1 MTRHTAKRWVPLAA
15 LLLVSVL
22 ALGAAPRGFAGS
34 VGGDS
39 AKQAELKARVAR
51 INSGKITLEERK
63 AAAAQVRVMK
73 AVAAG
78 ASGSAGIG
86 DRTLSARTFAA
97 TGTPGP
103 GGVPDYFGTTPN
115 WAYSPLIRKFVDTF
129 PGLGAANQNNLGQYL
144 SVANPDTITY
154 PGSDYYEIE
163 LREYSQKLHSD
174 LPATRLRG
182 YVQVNQ
188 GTDAQGHNTID
199 PDPIRYLGPTIIATK
214 DRPVRVKFT
223 NKLPTGAAGDLFI
236 PVDTS
241 IMGAGEGPTESSDPS
256 ATTRVMYTQN
266 RGTLHLHGGLTP
278 WISDGTPHQWITPAG
293 EDTPYP
299 KGVSVKNVPD
309 MPDPGEGS
317 QTFFYSNQQSARL
330 LFYHDHSFGIT
341 RLNVYAGE
349 AAPYLLTDDAEKKLI
364 ADNVIPSEQIPLVI
378 QDKTFVDADTIGET
392 DPTWNWGITP
402 GTPHTGDLWVPHVYV
417 PAQNPALL
425 DGINPTGR
433 WHYGPWFWP
442 PTNVSFPPT
451 SNPYYDPVNAPWEPA
466 LMPATPN
473 PSMGMENYN
482 DTPMVNGVPYP
493 KLTVQPKSYRMR
505 ILNAANDRF
514 FNLQMYVA
522 DGSVVSSD
530 GRRNTEVKMVPA
542 VQTPGYPELWPADGR
557 TGGVPDPSTAGPEWI
572 QIASESGFLP
582 MPAVIPQQPVTWN
595 LDPTMF
601 NVGNVQDHSLL
612 LGNAE
617 RADVVVDF
625 SKYAGK
631 TLILYNDAP
640 TAFPALDPRTDY
652 YTGNEDYTDVGGTV
666 PTEIGFGPNTRTIM
680 QINVAA
686 ATPAPA
692 FNLSRLNA
700 AFRSTNEAEGVFES
714 SQNPVIVPDARYSPT
729 YHQPYVADTY
739 VRIFQTETTFNRLG
753 DGASVT
759 FPLGAKAIQDEQGE
773 TFDPDFG
780 RMSAKLGLERP
791 TVVPGAPNF
800 ILYSFV
806 DTSTE
811 VLRDQMTPLTPVE
824 PNGTQIWKITHN
836 GVDTHP
842 VHFHL
847 FDVQLINRVGWDGFI
862 RVPDDNELGWKDT
875 VRVAPLEDTIV
886 ALRPVAARMNF
897 GIPDSMRPL
906 NPSAPIGSDM
916 GLSQI
921 DPDTGE
927 RYPVPISNQVVNFGW
942 EYVWHCHILSHE
954 EMDMMRPMTL
964 AVARS
969 LSATP
974 SLAAT
979 GVPGDPIA
987 LRWTDSTPGDNIAV
1001 RGNPANEVGFR
1012 VERATVTSAGV
1023 ESTYTAIGAALAN
1036 VTSYEDTTTVADTG
1050 YRYRVIAYNAAG
1062 EAMSNTV
1069 TVVPNP
1075 YFDEYAI
1082 TPTAGMGGAIS
1093 PSTPATVAAGA
1104 DSGTFDVTADAGFTI
1119 ADVLVDG
1126 VSVGAVSSYTF
1137 SNVVSDHTIWA
1148 LFAPDSYD
1156 IVSTAGAHGSISPD
1170 ATQSI
1175 AAGADRTYT
1184 ITPDT
1189 GYHIALLTVD
1199 GEKVPSLTTY
1209 TFNDVSAPH
1218 EIAVTFEENAYTI
1231 TPTAGANGSLT
1242 PGVTKWLNY
1251 GDDATVTVK
1260 PNAGFLILDVVVDG
1274 QSVGSTTSVSF
1285 QNVTADH
1292 TVEASFGPSH
1302 FAIVPSAGPNGSI
1315 TPGTSQMV
1323 PTFSDATYSI
1333 TPNQGYHLASLR
1345 VDGVLV
1351 PNATSYTFTNVIAA
1365 HTISATFAR
1374 NVLRMTRIGGSRY
1387 TNAVNL
1393 ARLSYPRWRGVRH
1406 VVIASGEENTR
1417 SRYEAATAAG
1427 LAGAY
1432 GAPLLLVSKSTLPR
1446 AVRSAL
1452 IAMPN
1457 RLRVHIVGGTG
1468 GVSRRVQTLIRRV
1481 PGVTY
1486 VDRLSG
1492 ADSYG
1497 TAAAV
1502 ARRMKVTLGSRMP
1515 ASALIVGATYNANVP
1530 DAVAASAVSARTHM
1544 PLLYVR
1550 GKSVPFATRA
1560 AIRDLGLTKRY
1571 IVGGTGSV
1579 APSVQTALGV
1589 ASGDRIGGTAWPIT
1603 AANLATRAKAE
1614 GWLPSTHVGFASHT
1628 RYMTGVGAFLGMR
1641 GAPFLG
1647 TYYRSVPGATAGYL
1661 TTNKGAITQGYVF
1674 GPTSSVSS
1682 TAQTRLL
1689 NYLR

>member
-1 MTRHTAKRWVPLAA
+1 MRWAPIVA
-15 LLLVSVL
+15 LVLVSVL
-22 ALGAAPRGFAGS
+22 ASGAGPRGFAGS
-34 VGGDS
+34 IGGDS

-51 INSGKITLEERK
+51 INASKVTLEERK
-63 AAAAQVRVMK
+63 AAAARVRVMK
-73 AVAAG
+73 AVAG
-78 ASGSAGIG
+78 QSGSA
-86 DRTLSARTFAA
+86 TLGARSLSSRTFAA

-103 GGVPDYFGTTPN
+103 GGVPDYFGSTPN

-129 PGLGAANQNNLGQYL
+129 PGLGPSNQNNLGQYL

-154 PGSDYYEIE
+154 PGTDYYEIE

-174 LPATRLRG
+174 LPATKLRG

-188 GTDAQGHNTID
+188 GTDAQGHNTVD
-199 PDPIRYLGPTIIATK
+199 PDPIRYLGPTIVATK

-223 NKLPTGAAGDLFI
+223 NKLPTGAGGDLFI

-241 IMGAGEGPTESSDPS
+241 IMGAGEGPTASSDPS
-256 ATTRVMYTQN
+256 ATTRVMYKQN

-299 KGVSVKNVPD
+299 RGVSVKNVPD
-309 MPDPGEGS
+309 MPDPGDGS
-317 QTFFYSNQQSARL
+317 QTFFYSNQQSARML
-330 LFYHDHSFGIT
+330 WIHDHSFGIT
-341 RLNVYAGE
+341 RLNVYVGE
-349 AAPYLLTDDAEKKLI
+349 AQAYLLTDDAEKKLI
-364 ADNVIPSEQIPLVI
+364 ADNIIPSDQIPLVL
-378 QDKTFVDADTIGET
+378 QDKTFVDADTIGQT

-417 PAQNPALL
+417 PAQNPALP

-442 PTNVSFPPT
+442 PVTANISHPPT
-451 SNPYYDPVNAPWEPA
+451 SNPYYDPINAPWEPP

-473 PSMGMENYN
+473 PSAGMENYN
-482 DTPMVNGVPYP
+482 DTPLVNGTAYP

-522 DGSVVSSD
+522 DGSVQSSD

-542 VQTPGYPELWPADGR
+542 ATTPGFPELWPTDGR
-557 TGGVPDPSTAGPEWI
+557 VGGVPDPSTAGPEWV
-572 QIASESGFLP
+572 QIGTESGFLP
-582 MPAVIPQQPVTWN
+582 MPTVIPQQPVTWN
-595 LDPTMF
+595 MDPTMF
-601 NVGNVQDHSLL
+601 NFGNVQDHSLL

-617 RADVVVDF
+617 RADVIVDF

-652 YTGNEDYTDVGGTV
+652 FTGDEDHTDVGGTAS
-666 PTEIGFGPNTRTIM
+666 TNIGFGPNTRTIM

-692 FNLSRLNA
+692 FNVGRLNA
-700 AFRSTNEAEGVFES
+700 AFRSTNETEGVFES
-714 SQNPVIVPDARYSPT
+714 SQNPLIVPDTRYSAT
-729 YHQPYVADTY
+729 YHQPYADDPY
-739 VRIFQTETTFNRLG
+739 VRIFQTEMTFKTLG
-753 DGASVT
+753 SETVT

-773 TFDPDFG
+773 TFDPDYG

-791 TVVPGAPNF
+791 TGVAGAPNF

-811 VLRDQMTPLTPVE
+811 VLQDQVTPLTPIQ

-847 FDVQLINRVGWDGFI
+847 FDVQVINRVGWDGFI
-862 RVPDDNELGWKDT
+862 RTPDDNELGWKET
-875 VRVAPLEDTIV
+875 VRISPLEDTIV
-886 ALRPVAARMNF
+886 ALRPIAARMSF

-906 NPSAPIGSDM
+906 NPATPIGSDM

-921 DPDTGE
+921 DPATGQ
-927 RYPVPISNQVVNFGW
+927 RYVVPISNQVVNFGW

-979 GVPGDPIA
+979 GVPGDPID
-987 LRWTDSTPGDNIAV
+987 LRWTDSTPGDNLAML
-1001 RGNPANEVGFR
+1001 GNPANEIGFR

-1023 ESTYTAIGAALAN
+1023 ESTYTAVGAALAN
-1036 VTSYEDTTTVADTG
+1036 ITTYEDTTTVAGTG

-1062 EAMSNTV
+1062 EAVSNAV

-1075 YFDEYAI
+1075 YFDEYTI
-1082 TPTAGMGGAIS
+1082 TPTAGMGGAIA
-1093 PSTPATVAAGA
+1093 PSTAATVAAGSN
-1104 DSGTFDVTADAGFTI
+1104 SGTFTVTADSGFTI

-1126 VSVGAVSSYTF
+1126 VSIGAASSYRFTG
-1137 SNVVSDHTIWA
+1137 VVSDHTIWA
-1148 LFAPDSYD
+1148 LFAPDTYD
-1156 IVSTAGAHGSISPD
+1156 IVSTAGAHGAISPD
-1170 ATQSI
+1170 TTQSV
-1175 AAGADRTYT
+1175 AVGADRTYT

-1199 GEKVPSLTTY
+1199 GAKAPSLTTY
-1209 TFNDVSAPH
+1209 TFTDVAAPH
-1218 EIAVTFEENAYTI
+1218 EIAVTFEKNAYTI
-1231 TPTAGANGSLT
+1231 TPTAGAHGSLT
-1242 PGVTKWLNY
+1242 PGAIKWLNY
-1251 GDDATVTVK
+1251 GDDATVTV
-1260 PNAGFLILDVVVDG
+1260 AADTGYLILDVVVDG
-1274 QSVGSTTSVSF
+1274 VSVGSTTSVNF

-1302 FAIVPSAGPNGSI
+1302 FAIVPSASAGGSI

-1323 PTFSDATYSI
+1323 PTFSDATYTI
-1333 TPNQGYHLASLR
+1333 TPDPGYHLASLR
-1345 VDGVLV
+1345 VDGVAV
-1351 PNATSYTFTNVIAA
+1351 ANTSSYTFTNVIAA
-1365 HTISATFAR
+1365 HTIAATFAR
-1374 NVLRMTRIGGSRY
+1374 NTITMTRYGNSRY

-1406 VVIASGEENTR
+1406 VVIASGEEASKPR
-1417 SRYEAATAAG
+1417 FEAATAAG

-1457 RLRVHIVGGTG
+1457 GLRVHIVGGTS
-1468 GVSRRVQTLIRRV
+1468 GVSRSVQSAIRRV

-1486 VDRLSG
+1486 VDRFAG
-1492 ADSYG
+1492 ADRFG
-1497 TAAAV
+1497 TASAV
-1502 ARRMKVTLGSRMP
+1502 ARRMKVVLGSRMP
-1515 ASALIVGATYNANVP
+1515 TSTLIVGATYNANVP
-1530 DAVAASAVSARTHM
+1530 DAVAASVVSARTHM
-1544 PLLYVR
+1544 PLLYVS
-1550 GKSVPFATRA
+1550 GTSVPSVTRA
-1560 AIRDLGLTKRY
+1560 ALNDLQLSKRY
-1571 IVGGTGSV
+1571 IVGGTTSV
-1579 APSVQTALGV
+1579 APAVQAALAV
-1589 ASGDRIGGTAWPIT
+1589 APGDRIGGPVWPNT
-1603 AANLATRAKAE
+1603 VAAVATRAKAE
-1614 GWLPSTHVGFASHT
+1614 GWLPSTGVGFAYHT
-1628 RYMTGVGAFLGMR
+1628 RYMTGIGAYLGLR

-1647 TYYRSVPGATAGYL
+1647 TYSRSVPGATAGFL
-1661 TTNKGAITQGYVF
+1661 TVNKGDITRGYIF
-1674 GPTSSVSS
+1674 GPTSSVSN
-1682 TAQTRLL
+1682 TARTRLL